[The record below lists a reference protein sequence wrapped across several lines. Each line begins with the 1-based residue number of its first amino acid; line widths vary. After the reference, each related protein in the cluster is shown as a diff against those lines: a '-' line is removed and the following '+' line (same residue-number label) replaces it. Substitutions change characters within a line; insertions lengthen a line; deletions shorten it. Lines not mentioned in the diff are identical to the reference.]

1 MKKSRKAALVATL
14 FVAAI
19 NMNACAY
26 GPPPDELENE
36 VTKTNIS
43 VSESENDEITDS
55 TEQTEE
61 NIQKEI

>member
-1 MKKSRKAALVATL
+1 MKKSRKAAFVAAL

-36 VTKTNIS
+36 VTKTNMSIS
-43 VSESENDEITDS
+43 EENTDI

-61 NIQKEI
+61 DIQDKI

>member
-1 MKKSRKAALVATL
+1 MKKSRKAAFVAAL

-36 VTKTNIS
+36 VTKTNMSIS
-43 VSESENDEITDS
+43 EENTDS
-55 TEQTEE
+55 TEQTKE

>member
-1 MKKSRKAALVATL
+1 MKKSRKAAFVAAL

-36 VTKTNIS
+36 VTKTNMSIS
-43 VSESENDEITDS
+43 EENTDI

>member
-1 MKKSRKAALVATL
+1 MKKSRKAAYVAAL

-36 VTKTNIS
+36 VTKTNMSIS
-43 VSESENDEITDS
+43 ETEENTDS

-61 NIQKEI
+61 NIQQEI

>member
-1 MKKSRKAALVATL
+1 MKKSRKAALVAAL
-14 FVAAI
+14 FVAAV

-26 GPPPDELENE
+26 GPPPDELESE

-43 VSESENDEITDS
+43 VSETEENTDS

-61 NIQKEI
+61 NIQDEI